1 MATPVRAPRGKAIG
15 LLALLLVVAPAAA
28 LAQGALPPHVAA
40 RIDGA
45 AREAQGIV
53 QRDAAFAATL
63 GDQRLAAVVVGRA
76 GQSAARTM
84 SAAVVE
90 AIVRDPGFAPQIV
103 STAVAAAPQYRDA
116 IVGEASRAFPG
127 FAPAITAAAGGFF
140 RYPRPPARPGE
151 APPEIE
157 AAAAIEQV
165 DDPLEGLNRAVFFVN
180 DQLDTYLIR
189 PIAST
194 YGLITPDAVKR
205 AVRNFFLNLNSP
217 ARFANDLLQG
227 EIGDAGVTGA
237 RFLINSSVGLAGFL
251 DVAEGLGHAHQ
262 PADFGQTLY
271 VYGAGPGPY
280 LVLPLFGPGTL
291 RSSVGIGVDS
301 LLDPFT
307 YLFDTVVNLGITVG
321 DGVVRREDVLEA
333 LDEVR
338 ATSID
343 YYAAVRSLYLQD
355 RAAELRRGQ
364 PAGITGVDLLFEEF
378 E

>member
-1 MATPVRAPRGKAIG
+1 MRAPRGKAIG

-63 GDQRLAAVVVGRA
+63 GDQRLAATVIGRA
-76 GQSAARTM
+76 GQSAQQTM

-90 AIVRDPGFAPQIV
+90 AIVQDPAFAPQIV
-103 STAVAAAPQYRDA
+103 SRAVAAAPQYRDA

-157 AAAAIEQV
+157 AAAIEQV
-165 DDPLEGLNRAVFFVN
+165 DDSLEGLNRAVFFVN

-189 PIAST
+189 PIAWT
-194 YGLITPDAVKR
+194 YGFITPDAAKR
-205 AVRNFFLNLNSP
+205 AVRKFFLNLSSP

-237 RFLINSSVGLAGFL
+237 RFLINSSVGLAGFF

-280 LVLPLFGPGTL
+280 LVLPVFGPGTL
-291 RSSVGIGVDS
+291 RSGVGTGVDS
-301 LLDPFT
+301 LFDPFT
-307 YLFDTVVNLGITVG
+307 FLFDTVLNLGITAG
-321 DGVVRREDVLEA
+321 EGVVRREDVLVE

>member
-1 MATPVRAPRGKAIG
+1 MTTPVRAPRGKAIG
-15 LLALLLVVAPAAA
+15 LLALLLVVAPVAA

-45 AREAQGIV
+45 ARDAQGIV

-63 GDQRLAAVVVGRA
+63 GDQRLAATVIGRA
-76 GQSAARTM
+76 GQSAQQTM

-90 AIVRDPGFAPQIV
+90 AIVRNPAFAPQIV
-103 STAVAAAPQYRDA
+103 SRAVAAAPQYRDA

-127 FAPAITAAAGGFF
+127 FAPAIAAAAGGFF

-157 AAAAIEQV
+157 AAAIEQV

-180 DQLDTYLIR
+180 DQLDTHLIR
-189 PIAST
+189 PIAWT
-194 YGLITPDAVKR
+194 YGFITPDAVKR
-205 AVRNFFLNLNSP
+205 ALRNVFLNLSSP

-237 RFLINSSVGLAGFL
+237 RFLINSSVGLAGFF
-251 DVAEGLGHAHQ
+251 DVAEGLGHARQ

-271 VYGAGPGPY
+271 VYGAGSGPY
-280 LVLPLFGPGTL
+280 LVLPVFGPGTL
-291 RSSVGIGVDS
+291 RSSVGTGVDT
-301 LLDPFT
+301 LFDPFNF
-307 YLFDTVVNLGITVG
+307 LFDTALNLGITAG
-321 DGVVRREDVLEA
+321 EGVVRREDVLVE

-355 RAAELRRGQ
+355 RATELRRGQ